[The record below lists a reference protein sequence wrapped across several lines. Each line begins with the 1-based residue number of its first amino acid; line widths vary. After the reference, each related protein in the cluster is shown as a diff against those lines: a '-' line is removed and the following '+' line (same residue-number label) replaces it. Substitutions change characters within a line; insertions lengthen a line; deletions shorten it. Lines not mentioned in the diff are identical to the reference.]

1 MKSHLLF
8 IAVLSCTMNSFSQI
22 NTHAPWV
29 WMKGDNTIDQYGL
42 YGEQTITHSQ
52 SKPGARNIAST
63 WRDPAGN
70 LWLLGGLGLGASQ
83 YGFLNDLWRFEP
95 ASNKWTWMKG
105 DNEPDQLPV
114 YGTTGTAA
122 TGNKPGGI
130 YSGISWVDG
139 SGKFWLFGG
148 YGYGSDGVGLLNTL
162 WSYDPVSNEW
172 TWVMGDQE
180 INSTGKY
187 GTNGIAHAQNLPG
200 ARYCSV
206 SWTDNNGDLWL
217 FGGYGYGTSPDEN
230 GPLNDIW
237 KFSVQTHEWT
247 WIKGDSLIASKG
259 HYGSKGISAPENNP
273 GSRYISTSW
282 KDAAGNIWVFGGQG
296 YDENSMG
303 MLNDLWKF
311 NTGTQEW
318 TWVSGDN
325 AIDQPGHY
333 GTRGVAS
340 NTAQPGARYIASSW
354 ADLGGDFWLFG
365 GYGYDTTQT
374 GFLNDLWRFSPQT
387 GKWTWAKGDPVIDQ
401 PAIYGTQCLAD
412 SSNKSGS
419 RMSSI
424 SWTDG
429 VGNLWVFG
437 GYGFDSTSSGSLND
451 LWKISSEQLILPVKL
466 LDFHA
471 VLKNEAAD
479 LFWETEYETGFSH
492 YTIQRSFDGVR
503 FTDLMTVNSNHAA
516 NRQHYTRTDYNLI
529 TQSWQKVFYRLQL
542 TDINGERSYSRVVLL
557 SHEPANSK
565 MSIYPNPALQHIN
578 IQMSLPTADQLEGRI
593 YNAGG
598 ILVQHFEKSVSTGTL
613 SFSIDISR
621 LPAGTY
627 ILLIKGKNLQS
638 SQPFI
643 KQ

>member
-8 IAVLSCTMNSFSQI
+8 IVVLFCTLSAYSQI

-29 WMKGDNTIDQYGL
+29 WMKGDNTIDQYGV

-63 WRDPAGN
+63 WRDVAGN
-70 LWLLGGLGLGASQ
+70 LWLLGGLGMGASQ
-83 YGFLNDLWRFEP
+83 YGFLNDLWKFEP

-114 YGTTGTAA
+114 YGIVNTSAA
-122 TGNKPGGI
+122 GNKPGGI

-148 YGYGSDGVGLLNTL
+148 YGQGGDGVGLLNTL
-162 WSYDPVSNEW
+162 WSYDPASNQW
-172 TWVMGDQE
+172 TWVMGDQQ
-180 INSTGKY
+180 INRTGKY
-187 GTNGIAHAQNLPG
+187 GTNGVAHAQNLPG

-217 FGGYGYGTSPDEN
+217 FGGYGYGTNPDEN

-237 KFSVQTHEWT
+237 KFSIASLEWT
-247 WIKGDSLIASKG
+247 WIKGDSLIAA
-259 HYGSKGISAPENNP
+259 KGIYGTKRVSAPANNP
-273 GSRYISTSW
+273 GSRYISSSW
-282 KDAAGNIWVFGGQG
+282 KDASGNIWLFGGQG
-296 YDENSMG
+296 FDENAMG
-303 MLNDLWKF
+303 VLNDLWKYEA
-311 NTGTQEW
+311 GTNQW
-318 TWVSGDN
+318 TWISGDN

-333 GTRGVAS
+333 GTRGISSPAV
-340 NTAQPGARYIASSW
+340 QPGARYIASSW
-354 ADLGGDFWLFG
+354 ADGTGDFWLFG
-365 GYGYDTTQT
+365 GYGYDTAQT

-387 GKWTWAKGDPVIDQ
+387 GNWTWAKGDPVIDQ

-412 SSNKSGS
+412 STNKSGS

-437 GYGFDSTSSGSLND
+437 GYGYDSTSSGSLND

-466 LDFHA
+466 MNFTGL
-471 VLKNEAAD
+471 LKNEGAD
-479 LFWETEYETGFSH
+479 LFWEAENETGFSH
-492 YTIQRSFDGVR
+492 YTIQRSFDGVSYN
-503 FTDLMTVNSNHAA
+503 DLTTVPG
-516 NRQHYTRTDYNLI
+516 NRTAGKQSYTRTDRELM
-529 TQSWQKVFYRLQL
+529 THRWQKVFYRLQL
-542 TDINGERSYSRVVLL
+542 TDMNGHRSFSRVVLL
-557 SHEPANSK
+557 KQETVK
-565 MSIYPNPALQHIN
+565 GRISIYPNPALQNIN
-578 IQMSLPTADQLEGRI
+578 LQFSLPKADQLEGRI

-598 ILVQHFEKSVSTGTL
+598 SLVRQFEQSFAAGIV
-613 SFSIDISR
+613 SFSCDINK
-621 LPAGTY
+621 LPAGNY
-627 ILLIKGKNLQS
+627 ILTFSGNHFQS
-638 SQPFI
+638 SQSFI

>member
-8 IAVLSCTMNSFSQI
+8 IIVLSCTLSTYSQI

-70 LWLLGGLGLGASQ
+70 LWLLGGLGMGASQ
-83 YGFLNDLWRFEP
+83 YGFLNDLWKFEP

-105 DNEPDQLPV
+105 DKEPDQLPV

-122 TGNKPGGI
+122 NGNKPGGI

-148 YGYGSDGVGLLNTL
+148 YGYGSNGVGLLNTL

-172 TWVMGDQE
+172 TWVMGDQQ

-187 GTNGIAHAQNLPG
+187 GTNGIAHTQNLPG

-206 SWTDNNGDLWL
+206 SWTDNSGDLWL
-217 FGGYGYGTSPDEN
+217 FGGYGYGTNPDEN
-230 GPLNDIW
+230 GPLNDLW
-237 KFSVQTHEWT
+237 KFSVQTREWT
-247 WIKGDSLIASKG
+247 WIKGDSLIAAKG
-259 HYGSKGISAPENNP
+259 HYGAKGNSAPENNP

-282 KDAAGNIWVFGGQG
+282 KDATGNIWVFGGQG

-303 MLNDLWKF
+303 ILNDLWKF
-311 NTGTQEW
+311 DNGTKEW

-340 NTAQPGARYIASSW
+340 NSAQPGARYIASSW
-354 ADLGGDFWLFG
+354 ADGSGDFWLFG
-365 GYGYDTTQT
+365 GYGYDTAQT
-374 GFLNDLWRFSPQT
+374 GFLNDLWRFSPLT

-437 GYGFDSTSSGSLND
+437 GYGYDSTSSGSLND

-479 LFWETEYETGFSH
+479 LFWETENETGFSH
-492 YTIQRSFDGVR
+492 YTIQRSFDGTR

-516 NRQHYTRTDYNLI
+516 GRQYYTRTDHQLM

-557 SHEPANSK
+557 SHEPVQTK
-565 MSIYPNPALQHIN
+565 MGIYPNPALQHLN
-578 IQMSLPTADQLEGRI
+578 LQLNLSTTDQLEGRI
-593 YNAGG
+593 YNAAG
-598 ILVQHFEKSVSTGTL
+598 ILVQQFEQSAAAGTL
-613 SFSIDISR
+613 SLSIDVSR

-627 ILLIKGKNLQS
+627 IIKVSGKKFQS

>member
-8 IAVLSCTMNSFSQI
+8 IVVLFCTLSAYSQI
-22 NTHAPWV
+22 NTRAPWV

-42 YGEQTITHSQ
+42 YGEQTITNSQ

-70 LWLLGGLGLGASQ
+70 LWLLGGLGMGASQ
-83 YGFLNDLWRFEP
+83 YGFLNDLWKFEP

-105 DNEPDQLPV
+105 DTEPDQLPV
-114 YGTTGTAA
+114 YGYNGTAA
-122 TGNKPGGI
+122 SVNKPGGI

-162 WSYDPVSNEW
+162 WNYDPVSNEW
-172 TWVMGDQE
+172 TWVMGDQQ
-180 INSTGKY
+180 INRTGNY
-187 GTNGIAHAQNLPG
+187 GTNGHAHAQNLPG

-217 FGGYGYGTSPDEN
+217 FGGYGYGTHPDES
-230 GPLNDIW
+230 GPLNDVW
-237 KFSVQTHEWT
+237 KFSVVTREWT
-247 WIKGDSLIASKG
+247 WIKGDSLIAAKG
-259 HYGSKGISAPENNP
+259 HYGTKSVSAPDNNP

-282 KDAAGNIWVFGGQG
+282 KDATGNIWIFGGQG
-296 YDENSMG
+296 YDENTMG
-303 MLNDLWKF
+303 ILNDLWKF
-311 NTGTQEW
+311 DAGTQGW

-333 GTRGVAS
+333 GTRGIPS
-340 NTAQPGARYIASSW
+340 NAVQPGARYIASSW
-354 ADLGGDFWLFG
+354 ADLSGDFWLFG
-365 GYGYDTTQT
+365 GYGYDTAQT
-374 GFLNDLWRFSPQT
+374 GYLNDLWRFSPQT
-387 GKWTWAKGDPVIDQ
+387 GNWTWAKGDPVIDQ

-437 GYGFDSTSSGSLND
+437 GYGYDSTNSGSLND

-466 LDFHA
+466 LDFHGL
-471 VLKNEAAD
+471 LKNEMAD
-479 LFWETEYETGFSH
+479 LFWDSENESGFSH
-492 YTIQRSFDGVR
+492 YTIQRSFDGIS
-503 FTDLMTVNSNHAA
+503 FNDLMTVAGNHAA
-516 NRQHYTRTDYNLI
+516 GQHSYTRTDSDLM
-529 TQSWQKVFYRLQL
+529 THSWQKVFYRLQM
-542 TDINGERSYSRVVLL
+542 TDMNGQRSYSRVLLL
-557 SHEPANSK
+557 SHEPAKTK
-565 MSIYPNPALQHIN
+565 MSIYPNPAQQHIN
-578 IQMSLPTADQLEGRI
+578 IQMSLTSGEQLEGRI

-598 ILVQHFEKSVSTGTL
+598 ILVQQFEQSTAAGTGSL
-613 SFSIDISR
+613 SIDIDR
-621 LPAGTY
+621 LPAGTC
-627 ILLIKGKNLQS
+627 ILSVRGKNFQS
-638 SQPFI
+638 SQSFI